1 MVAYNEMKWLIL
13 ATEVTKSTSK
23 EKAVLNILQNK
34 QCTKTKAIEEHKLYM
49 QDDSRKYNKIPMA
62 KTNLAL
68 IPR

>member
-1 MVAYNEMKWLIL
+1 MVVNNGIKCLIL
-13 ATEVTKSTSK
+13 VTAVTKPTSK
-23 EKAVLNILQNK
+23 EKAMLNILQNK

-49 QDDSRKYNKIPMA
+49 QDDSRKYNMISMA